1 MWIWSSP
8 NPCLILKGGYLWNY
22 GVVTNAIRH
31 INKGKKKGLMGVF
44 LCFYVQHVKYN
55 EKYYKQQ
62 QKTKTTVLGQAERTQ
77 TANACEEFDS

>member
-1 MWIWSSP
+1 M
-8 NPCLILKGGYLWNY
+8 LDLRGGYLWNY

-31 INKGKKKGLMGVF
+31 INKGEKKINGSIFV
-44 LCFYVQHVKYN
+44 FYVQHVKYN

-62 QKTKTTVLGQAERTQ
+62 QKTKTTALGQAERTQ